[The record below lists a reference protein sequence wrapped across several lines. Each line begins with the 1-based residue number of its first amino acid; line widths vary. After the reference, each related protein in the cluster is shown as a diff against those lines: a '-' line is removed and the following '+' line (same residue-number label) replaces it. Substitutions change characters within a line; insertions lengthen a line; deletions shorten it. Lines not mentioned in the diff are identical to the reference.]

1 MKVIIES
8 PYSGDVKKN
17 LEYARKCLL
26 DSLNRKEAPFASHL
40 LYTQVLDDEIKD
52 QRQLGMKNA
61 FMWYKY
67 ADLMAV
73 YIDLGISK
81 GMLEG
86 IEKAYKYDIPIEV
99 RKIKS

>member
-86 IEKAYKYDIPIEV
+86 IEKAHKYDIPIEI
-99 RKIKS
+99 RQIN

>member
-1 MKVIIES
+1 MRVIIES
-8 PYSGDVKKN
+8 PYSGDVEKN
-17 LEYARKCLL
+17 LEYARRCLS
-26 DSLNRKEAPFASHL
+26 DSLSREEAPFASHL
-40 LYTQVLDDEIKD
+40 LYTQVLNDEIQD
-52 QRQLGMKNA
+52 ERLLGMKNA

-86 IEKAYKYDIPIEV
+86 IEKHINTIFQ
-99 RKIKS
+99 

>member
-1 MKVIIES
+1 M
-8 PYSGDVKKN
+8 
-17 LEYARKCLL
+17 L
-26 DSLNRKEAPFASHL
+26 DSLGKKEAPFASHL
-40 LYTQVLDDEIKD
+40 LYTQVLDDEIQY